1 LPINLGEV
9 EDQCFQLFEPEGRVL
24 KAPGASLRFIKKR
37 FRQIVCNFE
46 FYTGCHKYVP
56 IDQRLNFRA
65 HRGYNL
71 KRSTARCAK
80 IKELD
85 LAALGTQTASIFI
98 PLSAGLRQERL
109 IKCPQI
115 D

>member
-1 LPINLGEV
+1 MNYS
-9 EDQCFQLFEPEGRVL
+9 
-24 KAPGASLRFIKKR
+24 SLNGIA
-37 FRQIVCNFE
+37 

-56 IDQRLNFRA
+56 IEQRLNFRA

-85 LAALGTQTASIFI
+85 LATLGTQTASIFI

>member
-1 LPINLGEV
+1 MLAIEQN
-9 EDQCFQLFEPEGRVL
+9 
-24 KAPGASLRFIKKR
+24 KH
-37 FRQIVCNFE
+37 
-46 FYTGCHKYVP
+46 YTGCHKYVP

-85 LAALGTQTASIFI
+85 LATLGTQTASIFT
-98 PLSAGLRQERL
+98 LRFA
-109 IKCPQI
+109 KNA
-115 D
+115 

>member
-1 LPINLGEV
+1 MQWN
-9 EDQCFQLFEPEGRVL
+9 PE
-24 KAPGASLRFIKKR
+24 S
-37 FRQIVCNFE
+37 QN
-46 FYTGCHKYVP
+46 YTGCHKYVP

-85 LAALGTQTASIFI
+85 LAMLGTQTASIFI
-98 PLSAGLRQERL
+98 PLSAGLRRERS
-109 IKCPQI
+109 IKYPQMNSLGSL
-115 D
+115 DAAYSL

>member
-1 LPINLGEV
+1 MYLLS
-9 EDQCFQLFEPEGRVL
+9 
-24 KAPGASLRFIKKR
+24 K
-37 FRQIVCNFE
+37 

-85 LAALGTQTASIFI
+85 LAMLGTQTRLLQNAPFCPISVLGSNFNPRNTECMTVVKIFAC
-98 PLSAGLRQERL
+98 LELEQN
-109 IKCPQI
+109 
-115 D
+115 

>member
-1 LPINLGEV
+1 MVVNLKMI
-9 EDQCFQLFEPEGRVL
+9 FQISNVVPGRKPENKKIL
-24 KAPGASLRFIKKR
+24 KLCDLCVFA
-37 FRQIVCNFE
+37 VN
-46 FYTGCHKYVP
+46 YTGCHKYVP

-80 IKELD
+80 IKELE
-85 LAALGTQTASIFI
+85 LATLGTQTASIFI

>member
-1 LPINLGEV
+1 MKDRTQLNKLKLESQLSENAQLGV
-9 EDQCFQLFEPEGRVL
+9 IRYL
-24 KAPGASLRFIKKR
+24 KMHLSR
-37 FRQIVCNFE
+37 

-85 LAALGTQTASIFI
+85 LATLGTQTASIFT
-98 PLSAGLRQERL
+98 LRFA
-109 IKCPQI
+109 KNA
-115 D
+115 

>member
-1 LPINLGEV
+1 LPQKYRFN
-9 EDQCFQLFEPEGRVL
+9 PGRFAKVSTL
-24 KAPGASLRFIKKR
+24 PFDTQG
-37 FRQIVCNFE
+37 
-46 FYTGCHKYVP
+46 YTGCHKYVP

-85 LAALGTQTASIFI
+85 LATLGTQTASIFT
-98 PLSAGLRQERL
+98 LRFA
-109 IKCPQI
+109 KNA
-115 D
+115 

>member
-1 LPINLGEV
+1 MCIS
-9 EDQCFQLFEPEGRVL
+9 
-24 KAPGASLRFIKKR
+24 A
-37 FRQIVCNFE
+37 QISVHI
-46 FYTGCHKYVP
+46 YTGCHKYVP
-56 IDQRLNFRA
+56 IEQCLNFRA
-65 HRGYNL
+65 NRGYNL

-85 LAALGTQTASIFI
+85 LATLGTQTASIFNA
-98 PLSAGLRQERL
+98 PLRQERL